1 MRAQNK
7 KIGVATQTLLIGVRL
22 RLLCRLNKYWKNVFC
37 TGDNC
42 NYLKTIFAV
51 PPGIANVSNDQV
63 VCEGSLVTLSCNA
76 TGRPTPTINWTKVE
90 GNGKDSAPLLP
101 VVDGKYVL
109 SNIQRSGNGTYRCTA
124 HNGVGTPVNHTVSVK
139 VECKLSFLYSCNF
152 NFQTSM
158 MLYR

>member
-1 MRAQNK
+1 M
-7 KIGVATQTLLIGVRL
+7 
-22 RLLCRLNKYWKNVFC
+22 
-37 TGDNC
+37 
-42 NYLKTIFAV
+42 
-51 PPGIANVSNDQV
+51 PPEIANVSNDQV

-76 TGRPTPTINWTKVE
+76 TGRPTPTITWTKVE
-90 GNGKDSAPLLP
+90 DNGKDSAPLLP

-109 SNIQRSGNGTYRCTA
+109 SNIQRTANGTYRCTA

-139 VECKLSFLYSCNF
+139 VECKLFFLYSCDF